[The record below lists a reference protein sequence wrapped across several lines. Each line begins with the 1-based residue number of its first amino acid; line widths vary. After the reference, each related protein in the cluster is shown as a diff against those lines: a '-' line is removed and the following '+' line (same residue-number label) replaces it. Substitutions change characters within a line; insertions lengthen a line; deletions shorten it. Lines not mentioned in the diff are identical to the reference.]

1 MFFQPRVVVP
11 SWEKAPDGP
20 HPRRND
26 ELLANN
32 QASGQVSN
40 KYTWQNL
47 LTLER
52 EKMVPMF
59 NIIGETIPGL
69 DPKETEVERSQ
80 VINTMLRSKMPS
92 GTRVALHLILM
103 EGFLCRLL
111 KLGHPVTERMALFAI
126 LSTLSDEYIPFL
138 VEYWSKER
146 NRSMGE
152 LRILLF
158 EVEPRILRIVN
169 YKVEL
174 KTLPKEIGRKERIK
188 GKKRPR

>member
-11 SWEKAPDGP
+11 SWEKAPNGP

-26 ELLANN
+26 ELLASD

-40 KYTWQNL
+40 KYTWQSL
-47 LTLER
+47 LALER
-52 EKMVPMF
+52 ENVVPMF
-59 NIIGETIPGL
+59 NIIGEAIPEL
-69 DPKETEVERSQ
+69 DPKENEVERSQ
-80 VINTMLRSKMPS
+80 VINAMLMSKMPS

-126 LSTLSDEYIPFL
+126 LSTLSDEYIPFM

-146 NRSMGE
+146 DGSIGE
-152 LRILLF
+152 LRKLLL
-158 EVEPRILRIVN
+158 EAEPGVLGIA
-169 YKVEL
+169 E
-174 KTLPKEIGRKERIK
+174 
-188 GKKRPR
+188 

>member
-1 MFFQPRVVVP
+1 MASDR
-11 SWEKAPDGP
+11 
-20 HPRRND
+20 
-26 ELLANN
+26 
-32 QASGQVSN
+32 ASGQVSN

-80 VINTMLRSKMPS
+80 VINAMLRSKMPS

-126 LSTLSDEYIPFL
+126 LSTLSDEYIPFK

-146 NRSMGE
+146 DGSIGE
-152 LRILLF
+152 LRKLLL
-158 EVEPRILRIVN
+158 EVEPGILGIVEN
-169 YKVEL
+169 KEE
-174 KTLPKEIGRKERIK
+174 PKIVRKKNEKKEWMKGR
-188 GKKRPR
+188 